1 MAEDLSHPD
10 EGAASPSSSSPPARM
25 RRFRVDV
32 GTIICLVALVQSLLL
47 VAFGYWGAQRLVS
60 RVGESAHKVNHDRV
74 EDNVLA
80 FLGKTEAL
88 VRALGHTP
96 DLHPAGQDGEQTAE
110 LLWAALEQTPELDS
124 IGVVSDDGH
133 QMMAERYPVSAVW
146 QVLRDAAFST
156 ETWEFK
162 PPPDTVGDGDPRERY
177 ATTRIEAFRSNH
189 DPARN
194 DWVVQALAVR
204 RALWT
209 APFVDAESG
218 ELNMTYALPSL
229 RRDDEG
235 RAQALVLGADVSLGH
250 LSRLVRV
257 FGGTG
262 HGDSA
267 LLSAD
272 DHVLARSDHPDPV
285 RRLARPDSGVLG
297 ALHAHIL
304 ADGTV
309 AGTEDSAFSFV
320 HEGERYMAQTS
331 RIAPTG
337 WLLVSWE
344 HEDVL
349 LGGLQRALALALL
362 LTLSF
367 LAVALFIA
375 LRLSKLVTLPIE
387 NLARVARRI
396 GRLELDNLPLAS
408 SRVLEIQHLSQALDD
423 SARSLKA
430 FSKFVP
436 VDLIKQ
442 LIAEGHALAPSGS
455 PRRITAMFTDVEG
468 FTSISES
475 LDADVLVK
483 QLTEYFN
490 LAARIFARHGGV
502 VDKFMGDGIMVLWGA
517 PSDLEDAEYRA
528 CTAALELHAEMNAL
542 NARWR
547 AAGMREF
554 RTRIGIHTGM
564 AIAGVLGSSDR
575 LSYTAVGDVINVA
588 SRIEGANKDLGTRTL
603 ISQATFEGLGGRL
616 ATRRIDELA
625 ELRGRQTR
633 MVLYELLEIEH
644 QAR

>member
-1 MAEDLSHPD
+1 MADDSTR
-10 EGAASPSSSSPPARM
+10 SRM

-32 GTIICLVALVQSLLL
+32 GTIICAVALVQSLLL
-47 VAFGYWGAQRLVS
+47 VALGYWAVERLVS
-60 RVGESAHKVNHDRV
+60 KVGTAAHKINHDRV

-80 FLGKTEAL
+80 FLAKSEA
-88 VRALGHTP
+88 VIRAIGDSP
-96 DLHPAGQDGEQTAE
+96 SLHAAGEDGEQTAE
-110 LLWAALEQTPELDS
+110 MLWTLLEQTPEIDS
-124 IGVVSDDGH
+124 LNVATDDGH
-133 QMMAERYPVSAVW
+133 LVTAMRYPAPSVR
-146 QVLRDAAFST
+146 QVLRGPAFST
-156 ETWEFK
+156 ETWQYK
-162 PPPDTVGDGDPRERY
+162 RSPDSEGGDPKQRF
-177 ATTRIEAFRSNH
+177 ATTNVTAYRSDY
-189 DPARN
+189 DPTRRPWFVA
-194 DWVVQALAVR
+194 ALKAK
-204 RALWT
+204 ASIWT
-209 APFVDAESG
+209 APFVSASAQ
-218 ELNMTYALPSL
+218 ELAISHALPAARL
-229 RRDDEG
+229 DDEG
-235 RAQALVLGADVSLGH
+235 RTQHMVVAANVSLGH
-250 LSRLVRV
+250 LSKLVRI
-257 FGGTG
+257 FGELG

-272 DHVLARSDHPDPV
+272 HHVLARGDHPDPV
-285 RRLARPDSGVLG
+285 RQMQSPDSGVLG
-297 ALHAHIL
+297 ALHAHML
-304 ADGTV
+304 A
-309 AGTEDSAFSFV
+309 AGTHSAVDDMAFSITQ
-320 HEGERYMAQTS
+320 EGRRYLVQTS
-331 RIAPTG
+331 HIPSTQ
-337 WLLVSWE
+337 WQLVSWE
-344 HEDVL
+344 PEDLL
-349 LGGLQRALALALL
+349 LGDLQRTVAWALV

-375 LRLSKLVTLPIE
+375 LRLSKLVTQPIE
-387 NLARVARRI
+387 NLSRVARRI

-408 SRVLEIQHLSQALDD
+408 SRVLEIQHLNQALDE

-436 VDLIKQ
+436 VDVIKQ

-475 LDADVLVK
+475 LPADVLVK

-517 PSDLEDAEYRA
+517 PSDLDDAEYRA
-528 CTAALELHAEMNAL
+528 CTAALALHFEMNEL

-547 AAGMREF
+547 AEGMREF

-588 SRIEGANKDLGTRTL
+588 SRIEGANKELGTRTL

-616 ATRRIDELA
+616 ATRRIEELA

-633 MVLYELLEIEH
+633 MVLYELLEVEH
-644 QAR
+644 QPG